1 MKLSELQGI
10 TRASLFLAISYLET
24 QPKVGIEE
32 LDKCEDIVAAYL
44 YNNGL
49 KFNFINNWNSM
60 IIPHRITLL
69 ANTVRKKDIPYTEA
83 LDRLGK
89 RVRLKMY

>member
-1 MKLSELQGI
+1 MRLSELQGI

-24 QPKVGIEE
+24 QPKVGVDE
-32 LDKCEDIVAAYL
+32 LDKCKDIVAEYL
-44 YNNGL
+44 YMNGL
-49 KFNFINNWNSM
+49 QFNFVNNWNSM
-60 IIPHRITLL
+60 IIPHRICLL
-69 ANTVRKKDIPYTEA
+69 ANTVRKKEIPYTEA

>member
-1 MKLSELQGI
+1 MRLSELQGI

-24 QPKVGIEE
+24 QEKVGIEE
-32 LDKCEDIVAAYL
+32 LEKCEDIVAEHL
-44 YNNGL
+44 YINGL
-49 KFNFINNWNSM
+49 QFNFINNWNSM

-69 ANTVRKKDIPYTEA
+69 ANTVRKQNIPYDEA

-89 RVRLKMY
+89 RLRLKMY